1 MNQNLFNKSKRTPKQ
16 FAKRLLR
23 KGQQNK
29 REQNQPVTLR
39 LEILFI
45 REFNLGTKLKNQIIE
60 TWNVTNYGKFN

>member
-16 FAKRLLR
+16 FANKFLHKER
-23 KGQQNK
+23 QSK
-29 REQNQPVTLR
+29 REQNQPVTFW
-39 LEILFI
+39 LEILVI